1 MRKIWLPVF
10 GLTLLAV
17 FAVFALAQETNVAGE
32 WDFTMQSPRGERT
45 MVVKFTQEGEKI
57 TVTMPGFRGGN
68 EITGEGTVKGKD
80 IQWSITRT
88 TPDGNEFT
96 VTYKGTVE
104 GTTMSGT
111 TEMGQMG
118 TMEWKAT
125 KK

>member
-1 MRKIWLPVF
+1 MF
-10 GLTLLAV
+10 GLSLLAV
-17 FAVFALAQETNVAGE
+17 FAVFALAQETNVTGE
-32 WDFTMQSPRGERT
+32 WDFTMQTPRGERT
-45 MVVKFTQEGEKI
+45 MVVKFVQEGEKI

-68 EITGEGTVKGKD
+68 EVTGEGTVKGKD

-88 TPDGNEFT
+88 GPEGNEFT
-96 VTYKGTVE
+96 ITYKGTVE

-111 TEMGQMG
+111 AEMGQMG

>member
-1 MRKIWLPVF
+1 ML

-32 WDFTMQSPRGERT
+32 WDFTMQTPGGERT
-45 MVVKFTQEGEKI
+45 MVVKFAQEGEKI

-68 EITGEGTVKGKD
+68 EVTGEGTIKGKD

-88 TPDGNEFT
+88 RPDGNEFT

-104 GTTMSGT
+104 GTTMNGT
-111 TEMGQMG
+111 AEMGQMG